1 MPYIKEERRPYLET
15 NTLEL
20 ASLLKNMGIGTP
32 ENGDVVYV
40 LYLLMKELYSHGNF
54 DTKSDA
60 LKVLEC
66 AKMEYYRRIMAS
78 YEDEKIIE
86 NGDVE

>member
-1 MPYIKEERRPYLET
+1 MPYIKEERRPYLKT

-20 ASLLKNMGIGTP
+20 ASLLKSMGHGVP

-40 LYLLMKELYSHGNF
+40 LYLLMKELYGYGNF
-54 DTKSDA
+54 NVKSDA

-66 AKMEYYRRIMAS
+66 AKMEYYRRIMS
-78 YEDEKIIE
+78 FYEDVKIKE
-86 NGDVE
+86 NGDV